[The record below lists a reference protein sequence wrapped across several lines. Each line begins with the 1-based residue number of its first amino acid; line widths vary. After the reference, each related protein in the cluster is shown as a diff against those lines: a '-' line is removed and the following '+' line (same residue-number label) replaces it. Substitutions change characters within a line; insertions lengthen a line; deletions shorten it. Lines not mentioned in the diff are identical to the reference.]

1 MKLLARKKLSPFQ
14 LYNRDKSS
22 GTSLTA
28 KIHFVQIAPK
38 SFAWN
43 SRQKCFY
50 DWSWSLKRTALKL
63 RSLQLNFFLLFFY
76 YWPPWAIFLK
86 WKFQIH
92 HQFAICHIT
101 MIFTHQEHS
110 RHMKSVNII
119 AIEGKMGN
127 TFANAGLKLATLRSR
142 SNEQLFSLALSSDLS
157 SALVK

>member
-1 MKLLARKKLSPFQ
+1 
-14 LYNRDKSS
+14 
-22 GTSLTA
+22 
-28 KIHFVQIAPK
+28 
-38 SFAWN
+38 
-43 SRQKCFY
+43 
-50 DWSWSLKRTALKL
+50 
-63 RSLQLNFFLLFFY
+63 
-76 YWPPWAIFLK
+76 
-86 WKFQIH
+86 
-92 HQFAICHIT
+92 